1 MHNLRYKSNHKYPV
15 MGSNDHKPR
24 RCAGRQFCTRFSF
37 FCTSVHAFSLLRFWS
52 LSTITKVLNP
62 LRLISLSLTSA
73 RCETLAGATGSKL
86 GEPSIPQRSKHSP
99 VPSIRRS
106 PRYPVVVRSI
116 SSGNLTASPSWAG
129 QGLASGQRVASYH
142 GHMPDFPRSCC

>member
-1 MHNLRYKSNHKYPV
+1 MLYRAIPGKNMVVEFFLLQTIALFRALSNVRCITSDIKSNHEYPG
-15 MGSNDHKPR
+15 MGSSDHKSR
-24 RCAGRQFCTRFSF
+24 RCPGRPFCTIFF
-37 FCTSVHAFSLLRFWS
+37 FCARRFMHSLRFWS

-106 PRYPVVVRSI
+106 PQWCDHFIR
-116 SSGNLTASPSWAG
+116 
-129 QGLASGQRVASYH
+129 
-142 GHMPDFPRSCC
+142 